1 MLDGMVITNGL
12 SGLKDEFC
20 SNIKLK
26 RNVNKEG
33 AQSKFGMSICA
44 GVVKITKDKTKISL
58 KYFLLIVATTEQ
70 INSELN
76 I

>member
-1 MLDGMVITNGL
+1 MHEGMVITNGL

-33 AQSKFGMSICA
+33 A
-44 GVVKITKDKTKISL
+44 
-58 KYFLLIVATTEQ
+58 
-70 INSELN
+70 
-76 I
+76 